1 MILKSLSLQNIRSYK
16 GDTPPINLPLGTI
29 LFEGDIACGKSTIL
43 YAIEFALFGLGSLGG
58 AFLLRNGAKEGG
70 VTLKFE
76 VNGAEYEVHRGLHR
90 KGKTAQ
96 QEDCYLIGPAGKS
109 ILSPTET
116 KEKVLQI
123 LGFNEP
129 PNPRAQSV
137 IYRYAIF
144 TPQEE
149 MKEVILKDP
158 DNRLQTLRKAF
169 RIEDYKIA
177 SNNSTTFAS
186 KLQEKVSRLQGA
198 TQDIDIVKKRIEE
211 DDNAIE
217 AYSKELQS
225 LNALEEELQKQVKG
239 AEDELKQLGAE
250 REKIKQVEGTIPLLQ
265 KQIDEYSKQLNDTT
279 TQNERMTRRIDKEI
293 QPALTKFESVKKP
306 TERSLE
312 NVTREQNDLRV
323 KLQESQKLKGRFD
336 ERIGN
341 FTSLVGTGTCP
352 VCERT
357 VNPDEFRG
365 KSHHLEEDS
374 KKLEQE
380 IAETGKAI
388 SQLDSLTRDLT
399 TYLTA
404 QDQITTLRSQLNE
417 LNTQFQQ
424 NNDRSSKLT
433 TSIKE
438 LTNNLKT
445 SKKEIE
451 PLQSVLGRIGELE
464 KETSRL
470 DTDFIRVGKSV
481 SATQATMAASI
492 KNRNDLQ
499 NQLLQKQ
506 KDLAS
511 LALLRDHKIW
521 FTEYLTPTIE
531 NIEKHVMISLNQRF
545 NDQFQRWF
553 QILIDDPDMQVRV
566 NEDFSPLVE
575 HEGYEQEFI
584 GLSGGEKT
592 SVALAYRLA
601 LNTIVQE
608 VAIEGGS
615 NLLILDEPTDGFS
628 REQVLKI
635 RDILTEL
642 RCPQVVLVSHE
653 RELEGFADHIF
664 KIRKSAGVSEIIE
677 DEQPTSLLNENS

>member
-1 MILKSLSLQNIRSYK
+1 MILKALTLQNIRSYK
-16 GDTPPINLPLGTI
+16 GETQPINLPQGTI

-76 VNGAEYEVHRGLHR
+76 VNGAEYEAHRGLAR
-90 KGKTAQ
+90 KVKTVQ
-96 QEDCYLIGPAGKS
+96 QEGCYLIGPEGKS
-109 ILSPTET
+109 ILSPTEM
-116 KEKVLQI
+116 KEKVLQV

-129 PNPRAQSV
+129 QNPRSQSV

-177 SNNSTTFAS
+177 SDNSTTFAS
-186 KLQEKVSRLQGA
+186 KLQERISRLQGA
-198 TQDIDIVKKRIEE
+198 TQDIDIVKKKIEQE
-211 DDNAIE
+211 DNAIE

-225 LNALEEELQKQVKG
+225 LNAQEEELQKRVKG
-239 AEDELKQLGAE
+239 TTDELKQLGAE

-265 KQIDEYSKQLNDTT
+265 KQINEYSKQLNDTT
-279 TQNERMTRRIDKEI
+279 TQNESLAKRIDKEI
-293 QPALTKFESVKKP
+293 QPVLTKFESVKKP

-312 NVTREQNDLRV
+312 EVTGEQKGLRI

-352 VCERT
+352 VCERM

-365 KSHHLEEDS
+365 KSKHLEEDS
-374 KKLEQE
+374 KRLEQE
-380 IAETGKAI
+380 IAETGTAI
-388 SQLDSLTRDLT
+388 AQLDSLTRELT
-399 TYLTA
+399 AYLTA
-404 QDQITTLRSQLNE
+404 QDQITGLRLQLRE
-417 LNTQFQQ
+417 VNTQIQQ
-424 NNDRSSKLT
+424 NNDRKTKLT
-433 TSIKE
+433 DSIEE
-438 LTNNLKT
+438 LANNLET

-451 PLQSVLGRIGELE
+451 PLQGVLSRTGELE
-464 KETSRL
+464 KEKTRL
-470 DTDFIRVGKSV
+470 DADLIHVGKRV
-481 SATQATMAASI
+481 SGTQATMDASA

-511 LALLRDHKIW
+511 LGQLRDHKVW
-521 FTEYLTPTIE
+521 FSEYLTPTIE
-531 NIEKHVMISLNQRF
+531 NIEKHVMISLNQKF

-553 QILIDDPDMQVRV
+553 QVLIDDPDMQVRV

-635 RDILTEL
+635 RDILSDL
-642 RCPQVVLVSHE
+642 RYPQVILVSHE

-664 KIRKSAGVSEIIE
+664 KVQKSVGISTIIRNG
-677 DEQPTSLLNENS
+677 